1 MPHMKAPPKAWAWIH
16 QGLSWE
22 RKQEMGRESGLGLV
36 GAALRGR
43 PYEDLSG
50 SGALGI
56 RGYYA
61 V

>member
-1 MPHMKAPPKAWAWIH
+1 
-16 QGLSWE
+16 
-22 RKQEMGRESGLGLV
+22 MGRESGLGLV